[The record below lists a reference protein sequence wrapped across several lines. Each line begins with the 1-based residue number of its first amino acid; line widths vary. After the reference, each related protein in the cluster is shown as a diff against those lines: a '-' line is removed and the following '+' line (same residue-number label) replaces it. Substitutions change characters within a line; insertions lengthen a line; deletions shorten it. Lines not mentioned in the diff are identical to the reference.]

1 MIWKDRLEQYPHRY
15 TLTNVSGSTYD
26 FTKVTGEV
34 TEAGTPVNAENLNK
48 LIQRDGDDIKDTVTT
63 FTEASTRANIATG
76 EKTSTIF
83 GKIKKWFTDL
93 KPHAFN
99 DLATALGTETDKAPT
114 NKLLN
119 DTAALKANTT
129 DPTFIGKTTIKNR
142 ENSGLSFDFGT
153 KELKLPTAAA
163 SQWSKFCTIT
173 FNRPSWNGIS
183 LEMSLNS
190 AGFGNDGLG
199 TVIFDLWQAGATWE
213 IPTLKGYCYTKDV
226 HLGEMRFVFDATN
239 SIVTLY
245 YKDNYNNSIP
255 TVTVKSIQKR
265 SFSTTPL
272 INEQP
277 TIEWSTETVGAEPA
291 AITSAGTLTF
301 ADYKKVICQDD
312 ISTVMPI
319 SSAAASNEKVL
330 GEKVV
335 YDEFAT
341 KSYADSIPAYDKII
355 RTQTEFEELI
365 ADPDWLD
372 AESVALV
379 GQFTYSVA
387 NNSGIKVPI
396 Q

>member
-1 MIWKDRLEQYPHRY
+1 
-15 TLTNVSGSTYD
+15 
-26 FTKVTGEV
+26 
-34 TEAGTPVNAENLNK
+34 
-48 LIQRDGDDIKDTVTT
+48 
-63 FTEASTRANIATG
+63 
-76 EKTSTIF
+76 
-83 GKIKKWFTDL
+83 
-93 KPHAFN
+93 
-99 DLATALGTETDKAPT
+99 
-114 NKLLN
+114 
-119 DTAALKANTT
+119 
-129 DPTFIGKTTIKNR
+129 
-142 ENSGLSFDFGT
+142 
-153 KELKLPTAAA
+153 
-163 SQWSKFCTIT
+163 
-173 FNRPSWNGIS
+173 
-183 LEMSLNS
+183 MSLNS

-199 TVIFDLWQAGATWE
+199 TVIFDLWQAGTTWE

-319 SSAAASNEKVL
+319 SSAAASNDKVL

-335 YDEFAT
+335 YDEFAL
-341 KSYADSIPAYDKII
+341 KAPLASPAFTGSPSAPTPTTAQGIANKEYVDKIVKKLKLWQKYLLMKI
-355 RTQTEFEELI
+355 DF
-365 ADPDWLD
+365 
-372 AESVALV
+372 
-379 GQFTYSVA
+379 
-387 NNSGIKVPI
+387 
-396 Q
+396 